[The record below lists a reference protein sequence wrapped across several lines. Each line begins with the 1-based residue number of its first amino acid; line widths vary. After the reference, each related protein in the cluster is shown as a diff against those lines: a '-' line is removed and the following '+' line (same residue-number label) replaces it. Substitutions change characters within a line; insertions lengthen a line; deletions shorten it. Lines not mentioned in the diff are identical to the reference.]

1 LGGTS
6 PPSTEGR
13 IAMDAIRRTYIVG
26 VDASPE
32 ADQALDWTRR
42 IAGSDDRIVVVHAWE
57 LPLVT
62 GYDMVVTIDPSEI
75 EQLSKQGLQEVID
88 RADDD
93 RLVPVTRQ
101 GHAGRALVSE
111 ADEAD
116 AEMIVVGHRGKGRM
130 SMMLG
135 STANYVLHHT
145 ARPVVVMRGEPII
158 PPRRI
163 VVGVDDHDLGDGTT
177 SEENESVRA
186 LRWAYAMPG
195 VEEIRVVHSWFLPA
209 LAVGMFATVA
219 AELES
224 MDGGAKAIVD
234 HVMAAAGPPPDGVRV
249 VGEAVRGT
257 PGFAL
262 IEASRDADLVV
273 VGSRG
278 RGGFTGLLLGSTSG
292 EVASHSHAPVA
303 VIR

>member
-1 LGGTS
+1 
-6 PPSTEGR
+6 
-13 IAMDAIRRTYIVG
+13 MDAIRRNSVVG

-32 ADQALDWTRR
+32 ADAALDWARAV
-42 IAGSDDRIVVVHAWE
+42 AGEGDRIVVVHAWE

-62 GYDMVVTIDPSEI
+62 GYDMVVTIDPAEI
-75 EQLSKQGLQEVID
+75 EELSQQGLHELLNRVGDARIT
-88 RADDD
+88 
-93 RLVPVTRQ
+93 PVTRQ
-101 GHAGRALVSE
+101 GHAGRALVTE
-111 ADEAD
+111 ADDHDAD
-116 AEMIVVGHRGKGRM
+116 MVVVGHRGKGRM

-145 ARPVVVMRGEPII
+145 ERPVVIIRGDHVA
-158 PPRRI
+158 PPRSI
-163 VVGVDDHDLGDGTT
+163 VVGVDDHDLADDDAPGIH
-177 SEENESVRA
+177 ENASVRA
-186 LRWAYAMPG
+186 LRWAYSMPG
-195 VEEIRVVHSWFLPA
+195 VEEVRVVHAWFLPA

-219 AELES
+219 AEMDS
-224 MDGGAKAIVD
+224 MDASAKEVVD
-234 HVMAAAGPPPDGVRV
+234 RVLAAAGSPPANVAV

-278 RGGFTGLLLGSTSG
+278 RGGFAGLLLGSTSA
-292 EVASHSHAPVA
+292 EVASHSHSPVA

>member
-1 LGGTS
+1 MSAIPNTS
-6 PPSTEGR
+6 ATLV
-13 IAMDAIRRTYIVG
+13 VG

-32 ADQALDWTRR
+32 SNDAVEWARSM
-42 IAGSDDRIVVVHAWE
+42 AGPDDRIVVVHAWE

-62 GYDMVVTIDPSEI
+62 GYDMVVTIDPTEI
-75 EQLSKQGLQEVID
+75 EQLSKQGLDELVE
-88 RADDD
+88 RFDDD

-101 GHAGRALVSE
+101 GHAGRAIVSE

-116 AEMIVVGHRGKGRM
+116 AALIIVGHRGHSRV

-145 ARPVVVMRGEPII
+145 ERPVIVVRGERDT
-158 PPRRI
+158 PPRRV
-163 VVGVDDHDLGDGTT
+163 VVGVDDHDIDPAHGD
-177 SEENESVRA
+177 ENESVRA
-186 LRWAYAMPG
+186 LRWAYGLVG
-195 VEEIRVVHSWFLPA
+195 VEQIRVVHSWFLPA

-219 AELES
+219 AELET
-224 MDGGAKAIVD
+224 MDAGAETIVD
-234 HVMAAAGPPPDGVRV
+234 RVMATAGSPPEGVTV

-278 RGGFTGLLLGSTSG
+278 RGGFTGLLLGSTST

>member
-1 LGGTS
+1 
-6 PPSTEGR
+6 
-13 IAMDAIRRTYIVG
+13 MDAVSRTTVVG

-32 ADQALDWTRR
+32 ADEALDWARQVT
-42 IAGSDDRIVVVHAWE
+42 GEDDRIVVVHAWE

-62 GYDMVVTIDPSEI
+62 GYDMVVTVDPTEI
-75 EQLSKQGLQEVID
+75 EQLSKQGLQELVE
-88 RADDD
+88 RVDDP
-93 RLVPVTRQ
+93 RIVPITRQ

-111 ADEAD
+111 ADDVRAD
-116 AEMIVVGHRGKGRM
+116 LVVVGHRGKGRM

-145 ARPVVVMRGEPII
+145 ERPVVIVRGERAA
-158 PPRRI
+158 PPKRV
-163 VVGVDDHDLGDGTT
+163 VVGVDDNDLDDAAGPTGR
-177 SEENESVRA
+177 ENESVRA
-186 LRWAYAMPG
+186 LRWAYSLPG
-195 VEEIRVVHSWFLPA
+195 VEQVRVVHSWFLPA

-219 AELES
+219 AEMES
-224 MDGGAKAIVD
+224 MDAGAKEIVD
-234 HVMAAAGPPPDGVRV
+234 RVMAAAGPAPSGIQV

-278 RGGFTGLLLGSTSG
+278 RGGFAGLLLGSTST